1 MIRLIPAQG
10 TCADYADHIIGPPF
24 TVSTRAVNLFKKIFP
39 PTHPPLFF
47 QCLAIFTFT
56 FNAFKSFISLKL
68 ESFRYYDYCRYTSYN
83 VITKN
88 NLSKKKKKKRKEKKN
103 IRKCNIDTVNENTV
117 LRVDKY
123 TKARARERSNVVNS
137 LINFLI
143 FTD

>member
-1 MIRLIPAQG
+1 MP
-10 TCADYADHIIGPPF
+10 CD
-24 TVSTRAVNLFKKIFP
+24 
-39 PTHPPLFF
+39 
-47 QCLAIFTFT
+47 FTFT
-56 FNAFKSFISLKL
+56 FNAFKSLISLKL

-88 NLSKKKKKKRKEKKN
+88 NLSKKKKKRKEKKN